1 MPACRA
7 EEDLRRDAK
16 GRHDHEGVVNS
27 LEDPRRRVVL
37 STKSRYIADC
47 VGNAVVLRRE
57 HPVVNGGR
65 ESGTTQTT
73 HDLPGWTAH
82 LRGPGIVKVESGGAD
97 DPTDGGR
104 GDVW

>member
-16 GRHDHEGVVNS
+16 GRHDHEGVVSS
-27 LEDPRRRVVL
+27 LEDPRRREVCQRNLDTSQTASGTL
-37 STKSRYIADC
+37 SFF
-47 VGNAVVLRRE
+47 E
-57 HPVVNGGR
+57 EVVNGGR

-73 HDLPGWTAH
+73 HDLPGWTTH
-82 LRGPGIVKVESGGAD
+82 LRGPGIVKVESDGAD